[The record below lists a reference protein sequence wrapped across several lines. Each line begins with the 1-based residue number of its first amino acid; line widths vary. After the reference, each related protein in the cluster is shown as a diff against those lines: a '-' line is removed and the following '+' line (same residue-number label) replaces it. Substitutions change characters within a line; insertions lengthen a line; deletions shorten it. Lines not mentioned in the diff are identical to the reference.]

1 MSHTTPSSLMCRV
14 IYLPNLSLLNISSNA
29 VCQSSSVPSIND
41 IDEPSIGQID
51 NTAAKVTV
59 TCVLF
64 LLYHVKYYDDKFKY
78 PIRLVTAL
86 NTNCKVQPIGE
97 GYLCIPCTLADG
109 STALHDIRCS
119 HSPHV
124 SSTLIN
130 ENDLYGPFKKSA
142 NEYTGMTIVKH
153 NAKKLLHYS
162 L

>member
-1 MSHTTPSSLMCRV
+1 MCRV

-41 IDEPSIGQID
+41 IDEPPTGQID

-153 NAKKLLHYS
+153 NAKNCFTIHCEHKYTNNN
-162 L
+162 